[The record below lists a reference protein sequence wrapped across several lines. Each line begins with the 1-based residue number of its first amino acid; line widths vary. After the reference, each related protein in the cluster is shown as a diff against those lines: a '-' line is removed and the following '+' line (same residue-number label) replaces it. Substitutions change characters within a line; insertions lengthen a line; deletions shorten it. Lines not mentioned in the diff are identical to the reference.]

1 MRVSRRTQVI
11 AYLLCGL
18 FSCQSN
24 AAPNLQEVINID
36 GVTIFRDH
44 QENDVFY
51 YHKSARKLAERGN
64 KPDFH
69 YSVNRYLG
77 NIQTGD
83 SDAFWVRGVIKFST
97 RSGFL
102 ETDYEQV
109 RQQLGLRY
117 SVSARLLAAPV
128 IDSYNRLV
136 YATIES
142 SKEQAFN
149 GELEGGRAR
158 VDSTGESTGESTRI
172 SSDLSSNV
180 PKGRIFAASYQ
191 RFTIGVSGNDANLFW
206 DNFAHDN
213 LTLSL
218 AYGWN
223 VSGKIQDE
231 SDNWVDSSY
240 QINNS
245 LPINVSAKTYPSLFK
260 KNELWQRIN
269 HAYSSVKLMCYDFI
283 NEIESD
289 LYYVNVELRFKT
301 KRNQFYTQSI
311 KFTADSDS
319 FETDID
325 FALAGDI
332 KQGYEYRIR
341 RLSNQ
346 GELSKTEWIK
356 STTPWLD
363 VSASGPYFEVPQHD
377 KAQQLEQKTQYQQK
391 SQYDQSQAELEEA
404 SL

>member
-1 MRVSRRTQVI
+1 MPAVRRTQLI
-11 AYLLCGL
+11 AWFVFAL
-18 FSCQSN
+18 FVGQTN
-24 AAPNLQEVINID
+24 AAPNLKQVINID
-36 GVTIFRDH
+36 GVTVFRDH
-44 QENDVFY
+44 QKSDVFY
-51 YHKSARKLAERGN
+51 YHKSARKLAERDN
-64 KPDFH
+64 APDFH

-97 RSGFL
+97 ISGFL

-109 RQQLGLRY
+109 RQQLSQRY
-117 SVSARLLAAPV
+117 EVSASLLAAPV
-128 IDSYNRLV
+128 VDSYNRLV
-136 YATIES
+136 YATIENS
-142 SKEQAFN
+142 NEQAFN
-149 GELEGGRAR
+149 GELEGGQTR
-158 VDSTGESTGESTRI
+158 VGAADESTNVST
-172 SSDLSSNV
+172 
-180 PKGRIFAASYQ
+180 GRIFAASYQ

-206 DNFAHDN
+206 DNFADDN

-218 AYGWN
+218 AYGWS
-223 VSGKIQDE
+223 VIGKIQDE

-245 LPINVSAKTYPSLFK
+245 LPISVSAKRYPSLFS

-283 NEIESD
+283 NAIETD
-289 LYYVNVELRFKT
+289 LYYVNVDIRFKT

-319 FETDID
+319 YETDID
-325 FALAGDI
+325 FALARDI
-332 KQGYEYRIR
+332 KQGYEYRVR

-346 GELSKTEWIK
+346 GELSKTKWLK

-363 VSASGPYFEVPQHD
+363 VSATDPYFQ
-377 KAQQLEQKTQYQQK
+377 AQQN
-391 SQYDQSQAELEEA
+391 DQAQTELEETT
-404 SL
+404 L

>member
-1 MRVSRRTQVI
+1 MLGTRQTKVI
-11 AYLLCGL
+11 ACLLCSLSVCL
-18 FSCQSN
+18 FSGQSN
-24 AAPNLQEVINID
+24 AAPNLKEVINID
-36 GVTIFRDH
+36 GVTVFRDH
-44 QENDVFY
+44 QDSDVFY
-51 YHKSARKLAERGN
+51 YHKSARKLAKRDN

-77 NIQTGD
+77 NIQTAD

-109 RQQLGLRY
+109 RQQLSQRY
-117 SVSARLLAAPV
+117 GVSARLLAAPV

-136 YATIES
+136 YTTIES

-149 GELEGGRAR
+149 GELEGGQAR
-158 VDSTGESTGESTRI
+158 DVSGDESA
-172 SSDLSSNV
+172 NV
-180 PKGRIFAASYQ
+180 VPSGRIFAASYQ

-206 DNFAHDN
+206 ENFAHDN

-218 AYGWN
+218 AYGWS

-245 LPINVSAKTYPSLFK
+245 LPITVSAKTYPSLFS

-269 HAYSSVKLMCYDFI
+269 HAYSSLKLMCYDFI
-283 NEIESD
+283 NAIESD
-289 LYYVNVELRFKT
+289 LYYVNVDIRFKT
-301 KRNQFYTQSI
+301 RRNQFYSQSI
-311 KFTADSDS
+311 KFTADDDAY
-319 FETDID
+319 ETDID

-332 KQGYEYRIR
+332 RQGYEYRVR

-346 GELSKTEWIK
+346 GALSKTGWLK

-363 VSASGPYFEVPQHD
+363 VSATAPYFQAPQLDQAPQRNQSPQH
-377 KAQQLEQKTQYQQK
+377 Q
-391 SQYDQSQAELEEA
+391 QSQTEREQTTL
-404 SL
+404 

>member
-1 MRVSRRTQVI
+1 MRANRQIQIVACLSYSLFI
-11 AYLLCGL
+11 CL
-18 FSCQSN
+18 FSCKSN
-24 AAPNLQEVINID
+24 AAPDLKEVINID
-36 GVTIFRDH
+36 GVTVFRDH
-44 QENDVFY
+44 QQSDVFY
-51 YHKSARKLAERGN
+51 YHKSARKLAERNN

-77 NIQTGD
+77 NLQTGD
-83 SDAFWVRGVIKFST
+83 SDVFWVRGVIKFST

-109 RQQLGLRY
+109 RQQLSLRY
-117 SVSARLLAAPV
+117 GVAARLLAAPV
-128 IDSYNRLV
+128 VDSYNRLV
-136 YATIES
+136 YATIDAPKGETS
-142 SKEQAFN
+142 NEKAFN
-149 GELEGGRAR
+149 GELEGGQTHVGSA
-158 VDSTGESTGESTRI
+158 DESANTST
-172 SSDLSSNV
+172 
-180 PKGRIFAASYQ
+180 GRIFAASYQ

-206 DNFAHDN
+206 ENFAHDN

-218 AYGWN
+218 AYGWT
-223 VSGKIQDE
+223 VGGKIQDE

-245 LPINVSAKTYPSLFK
+245 LPISVSAKTYPSLFS
-260 KNELWQRIN
+260 KNELWQQIN

-283 NEIESD
+283 NVIETD
-289 LYYVNVELRFKT
+289 LYYVNVDIRFKT

-319 FETDID
+319 YETDID

-332 KQGYEYRIR
+332 KQGYEYRVR

-346 GELSKTEWIK
+346 GELSKTQWLK
-356 STTPWLD
+356 STDPWLD
-363 VSASGPYFEVPQHD
+363 VSATDPYFQAPQH
-377 KAQQLEQKTQYQQK
+377 K
-391 SQYDQSQAELEEA
+391 QSQTEIEET